1 MKDDEKDENEKL
13 VRLIHTLATRLPW
26 IAVIGMTI
34 AMLLIF
40 LQVYLQH
47 PS

>member
-1 MKDDEKDENEKL
+1 MKDEKKDENERL

-26 IAVIGMTI
+26 IAVIGMII

-40 LQVYLQH
+40 LQAYFMGI
-47 PS
+47 